1 MSDKT
6 SIKNSYKEK
15 LYKELDRIVNK
26 GQNISEK
33 LTLEQKLTTRISQIK
48 PHLFEKENYIFEFF
62 IIQNSLFFIKDN
74 EFKTGS
80 YFSLI
85 NNEIYKCFYELVR
98 NPTED
103 QFKSFQSEF
112 QNLDNGGDIIYL
124 LSKKIC
130 DKFNIGEYDLFFS
143 IIIKDNIFRL
153 EKLLQKNNIK
163 ENYDKIINK
172 LITHKEIKSNWANIS
187 LDESYNFFI
196 NAINEPQN
204 QIGEDNN
211 FIFNENKENEHR
223 DTEVNESIN
232 SGKTSKKTKKKKANN
247 ISKQVE
253 EGKITNINNVP
264 QNELT
269 KENNY
274 VNKFVEYLKK
284 VKKRYQSKCSTPIL
298 DFLINTNGKLKHS
311 YFRFK
316 KDKDSFI
323 DHLDENLNRLIYN
336 FKIGSFNEDIQGYF
350 CFKDEI
356 NNRYVETLYSNVEL
370 DLLVNKITSDNNFPK
385 DDFTNPD
392 LIKAKN
398 AFKSR
403 ALSFEY
409 YINYNIIIDK
419 FKMIER
425 PRVFYPFKSLE
436 AIQNGLED
444 YNMAFNLV
452 EVDGVILEKKDINL
466 SLEKNAF
473 IIDELYKIGKFMT
486 QNNQIEV
493 EPYIDK
499 VIDLKKNELC
509 IIEIKNQFPPS
520 SIETDSKDKQPTRF
534 YQMIKEMI
542 NKAKIIKEFYDFK
555 NEKVESI
562 RLILFYDAIHKE
574 NYYDDLSRA
583 FSESF
588 NENDELQFLFQF
600 QCIYIKSSYLAACL
614 FNMNDKYKMLKLQ
627 IDQVTDENKRL
638 KMTIKE
644 SHERSL
650 ISQKQ
655 CFEEIEKLKEK
666 INNYSKENLNLK
678 IEFNKFEQARF
689 KETSNLKQE
698 LILSTNAL
706 QNIKDEYTASQKK
719 NLDEINNSSKE
730 MAKLKIDFFNKDEEK
745 SKEILELKGEINKL
759 SVENFSL
766 RDEIFAIKKNIEH
779 LVDNKEKTSLNIKQI
794 SSDKITKKDK
804 IKALISKTAE
814 LKMEKDNFEK
824 SLFKILDEEK

>member
-85 NNEIYKCFYELVR
+85 NNEIYKCFYELAR

-196 NAINEPQN
+196 NAINEPQK

-520 SIETDSKDKQPTRF
+520 SIETDSKDKQPTTF

-562 RLILFYDAIHKE
+562 RLILFYDVIHKE

-588 NENDELQFLFQF
+588 KENDELQFLFQF

-627 IDQVTDENKRL
+627 IDKVTDENKRL
-638 KMTIKE
+638 KMTIEE
-644 SHERSL
+644 SHEQSL

-766 RDEIFAIKKNIEH
+766 RDEIFAIKKNIER
-779 LVDNKEKTSLNIKQI
+779 LVDN
-794 SSDKITKKDK
+794 
-804 IKALISKTAE
+804 
-814 LKMEKDNFEK
+814 
-824 SLFKILDEEK
+824 

>member
-85 NNEIYKCFYELVR
+85 NNEIYKCFYELAR

-196 NAINEPQN
+196 NAINEPQK

-211 FIFNENKENEHR
+211 FIFNENKENEYR

-356 NNRYVETLYSNVEL
+356 NNRYIETLYSNVEL
-370 DLLVNKITSDNNFPK
+370 DLLVDKITSDNNFPK

-520 SIETDSKDKQPTRF
+520 SIETDSKDKQPTAF

-562 RLILFYDAIHKE
+562 RLIF
-574 NYYDDLSRA
+574 
-583 FSESF
+583 
-588 NENDELQFLFQF
+588 
-600 QCIYIKSSYLAACL
+600 
-614 FNMNDKYKMLKLQ
+614 
-627 IDQVTDENKRL
+627 
-638 KMTIKE
+638 
-644 SHERSL
+644 
-650 ISQKQ
+650 
-655 CFEEIEKLKEK
+655 
-666 INNYSKENLNLK
+666 
-678 IEFNKFEQARF
+678 
-689 KETSNLKQE
+689 
-698 LILSTNAL
+698 IL
-706 QNIKDEYTASQKK
+706 
-719 NLDEINNSSKE
+719 
-730 MAKLKIDFFNKDEEK
+730 
-745 SKEILELKGEINKL
+745 
-759 SVENFSL
+759 
-766 RDEIFAIKKNIEH
+766 
-779 LVDNKEKTSLNIKQI
+779 
-794 SSDKITKKDK
+794 
-804 IKALISKTAE
+804 
-814 LKMEKDNFEK
+814 
-824 SLFKILDEEK
+824 

>member
-85 NNEIYKCFYELVR
+85 NNEIYKCFYELAR

-196 NAINEPQN
+196 NAINEPQK

-466 SLEKNAF
+466 SLEKNVF

-520 SIETDSKDKQPTRF
+520 SIETDSKDKQPTAF

-562 RLILFYDAIHKE
+562 RLILFYDVIHKE

-588 NENDELQFLFQF
+588 KENDELQFLFQF

-627 IDQVTDENKRL
+627 IDKVTDENKRL
-638 KMTIKE
+638 KMTIEE
-644 SHERSL
+644 SHEQSL

-766 RDEIFAIKKNIEH
+766 RDEIFAIKKNIER
-779 LVDNKEKTSLNIKQI
+779 LVDN
-794 SSDKITKKDK
+794 
-804 IKALISKTAE
+804 
-814 LKMEKDNFEK
+814 
-824 SLFKILDEEK
+824 

>member
-85 NNEIYKCFYELVR
+85 NNEIYKCFYELAR

-163 ENYDKIINK
+163 ENYDKLINK
-172 LITHKEIKSNWANIS
+172 LLTYKEIKSNWANIS

-370 DLLVNKITSDNNFPK
+370 DLLVDKITSDNNFPK

-520 SIETDSKDKQPTRF
+520 SIETDSKDKQPTAF

-562 RLILFYDAIHKE
+562 RLILFYDVIHKE

-627 IDQVTDENKRL
+627 IDKVTDENKRL
-638 KMTIKE
+638 KMAIEE
-644 SHERSL
+644 SHEQSL

-730 MAKLKIDFFNKDEEK
+730 MAKLKIDFFKKDEEK

-779 LVDNKEKTSLNIKQI
+779 LVDNKEKTSLNIKQL

>member
-85 NNEIYKCFYELVR
+85 NNEIYKCFYELAR

-452 EVDGVILEKKDINL
+452 EVDGVILEKKR
-466 SLEKNAF
+466 
-473 IIDELYKIGKFMT
+473 Y
-486 QNNQIEV
+486 
-493 EPYIDK
+493 
-499 VIDLKKNELC
+499 
-509 IIEIKNQFPPS
+509 
-520 SIETDSKDKQPTRF
+520 
-534 YQMIKEMI
+534 
-542 NKAKIIKEFYDFK
+542 
-555 NEKVESI
+555 
-562 RLILFYDAIHKE
+562 
-574 NYYDDLSRA
+574 
-583 FSESF
+583 
-588 NENDELQFLFQF
+588 
-600 QCIYIKSSYLAACL
+600 
-614 FNMNDKYKMLKLQ
+614 
-627 IDQVTDENKRL
+627 
-638 KMTIKE
+638 
-644 SHERSL
+644 
-650 ISQKQ
+650 
-655 CFEEIEKLKEK
+655 
-666 INNYSKENLNLK
+666 
-678 IEFNKFEQARF
+678 
-689 KETSNLKQE
+689 
-698 LILSTNAL
+698 
-706 QNIKDEYTASQKK
+706 
-719 NLDEINNSSKE
+719 
-730 MAKLKIDFFNKDEEK
+730 
-745 SKEILELKGEINKL
+745 
-759 SVENFSL
+759 
-766 RDEIFAIKKNIEH
+766 
-779 LVDNKEKTSLNIKQI
+779 
-794 SSDKITKKDK
+794 
-804 IKALISKTAE
+804 
-814 LKMEKDNFEK
+814 
-824 SLFKILDEEK
+824 

>member
-85 NNEIYKCFYELVR
+85 NNEIYKCFYELAR

-130 DKFNIGEYDLFFS
+130 DKFNIGEYVLFFS
-143 IIIKDNIFRL
+143 IIIKDNILRL

-163 ENYDKIINK
+163 ENYDKLINK
-172 LITHKEIKSNWANIS
+172 LLTYKEIKSNWANIS

-269 KENNY
+269 KEYNY

-562 RLILFYDAIHKE
+562 KLILFYDVIHKE

-678 IEFNKFEQARF
+678 IEFNKFEQAKF

-698 LILSTNAL
+698 LILSTNAI
-706 QNIKDEYTASQKK
+706 QYIKDEYTASQKK

-766 RDEIFAIKKNIEH
+766 RDEIFDIKKNIER
-779 LVDNKEKTSLNIKQI
+779 LVDN
-794 SSDKITKKDK
+794 
-804 IKALISKTAE
+804 
-814 LKMEKDNFEK
+814 
-824 SLFKILDEEK
+824 

>member
-1 MSDKT
+1 M
-6 SIKNSYKEK
+6 
-15 LYKELDRIVNK
+15 
-26 GQNISEK
+26 
-33 LTLEQKLTTRISQIK
+33 
-48 PHLFEKENYIFEFF
+48 
-62 IIQNSLFFIKDN
+62 IIWN
-74 EFKTGS
+74 
-80 YFSLI
+80 
-85 NNEIYKCFYELVR
+85 
-98 NPTED
+98 
-103 QFKSFQSEF
+103 
-112 QNLDNGGDIIYL
+112 
-124 LSKKIC
+124 
-130 DKFNIGEYDLFFS
+130 
-143 IIIKDNIFRL
+143 
-153 EKLLQKNNIK
+153 
-163 ENYDKIINK
+163 
-172 LITHKEIKSNWANIS
+172 
-187 LDESYNFFI
+187 
-196 NAINEPQN
+196 
-204 QIGEDNN
+204 
-211 FIFNENKENEHR
+211 
-223 DTEVNESIN
+223 
-232 SGKTSKKTKKKKANN
+232 
-247 ISKQVE
+247 
-253 EGKITNINNVP
+253 
-264 QNELT
+264 
-269 KENNY
+269 
-274 VNKFVEYLKK
+274 
-284 VKKRYQSKCSTPIL
+284 
-298 DFLINTNGKLKHS
+298 
-311 YFRFK
+311 
-316 KDKDSFI
+316 
-323 DHLDENLNRLIYN
+323 ENLNRLIYN

-370 DLLVNKITSDNNFPK
+370 DLLVDKITSDNNFPK

-520 SIETDSKDKQPTRF
+520 SIETDSKDKQPTAF

-562 RLILFYDAIHKE
+562 RLILFYDVIHKE

-614 FNMNDKYKMLKLQ
+614 FNMNDKHKMLKLQ
-627 IDQVTDENKRL
+627 IDKVTDENKRL
-638 KMTIKE
+638 KMAIEE
-644 SHERSL
+644 SHEQSL

-730 MAKLKIDFFNKDEEK
+730 MAKLKIDFFKKDEEK

-779 LVDNKEKTSLNIKQI
+779 LVDNKEKTSLNIKQL

-824 SLFKILDEEK
+824 SLFKILDEEE

>member
-143 IIIKDNIFRL
+143 IIIKDNILRL

-196 NAINEPQN
+196 NAINEPQK

-370 DLLVNKITSDNNFPK
+370 DLLVDKITSDNNFPK
-385 DDFTNPD
+385 DDFTNSD

-466 SLEKNAF
+466 SLEKKEF

-520 SIETDSKDKQPTRF
+520 SIETDSKDKQPTTF

-562 RLILFYDAIHKE
+562 RLILFYDVIHKE

-614 FNMNDKYKMLKLQ
+614 FNMNDKYKMLKLK
-627 IDQVTDENKRL
+627 IDKVTDENKRL
-638 KMTIKE
+638 KMAIEE
-644 SHERSL
+644 SHEQSL

-698 LILSTNAL
+698 LILSTNAI
-706 QNIKDEYTASQKK
+706 QYIKDEYTASQKK

-779 LVDNKEKTSLNIKQI
+779 LVDNKEKTPLNIKQL
-794 SSDKITKKDK
+794 SSDKITKKD
-804 IKALISKTAE
+804 
-814 LKMEKDNFEK
+814 
-824 SLFKILDEEK
+824 